1 MTAYVFP
8 AIHAHKAELKLDEC
22 NRSCASLIYSGPHAG
37 KMFIDAALAEREPRW
52 IPLFEPLIADPANE
66 VHLVDLDEAD
76 IVAPEIHPS

>member
-37 KMFIDAALAEREPRW
+37 KMFLDAALAERDPRW
-52 IPLFEPLIADPANE
+52 MPVFQPLISDPLNE
-66 VHLVDLDEAD
+66 VQLAELT
-76 IVAPEIHPS
+76 ISQITPP